1 MSHSIESAVG
11 FRDVGRTMMEQ
22 LEAKGYTVRLR
33 DDLEDDT
40 GRKVYEVSKDEET
53 RYLSVLS
60 ALELGRTVYVL
71 AAEPMTIEDLQAE
84 NGAVPEG

>member
-1 MSHSIESAVG
+1 
-11 FRDVGRTMMEQ
+11 MMEQ